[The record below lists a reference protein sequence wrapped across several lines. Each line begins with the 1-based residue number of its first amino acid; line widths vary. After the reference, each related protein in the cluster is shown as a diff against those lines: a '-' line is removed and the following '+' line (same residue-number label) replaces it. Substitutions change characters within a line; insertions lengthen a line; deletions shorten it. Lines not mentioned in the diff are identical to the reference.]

1 MTSCRQR
8 HCFNLFCQ
16 ARPAARAARRPGN
29 RKDNAAAQP
38 HVLEEC
44 SDRQPCLRPKRETC
58 MNRPVLL
65 GALTAFL
72 AVMTAS
78 LPLLAAG
85 PLPWP
90 WKSKLP
96 PDPALVQLTSVE
108 GVTVVINKSNPPTV
122 GITVSATAPT
132 PNYTELQLTPR
143 MGDPKDLIF
152 AFDAKG
158 RPPQDM
164 TIQITEPV
172 TFSVEYIDAP
182 LDKVGV
188 IEVNGA
194 SNCKAFSVTEN
205 KATECTSQSAP
216 Q

>member
-1 MTSCRQR
+1 
-8 HCFNLFCQ
+8 
-16 ARPAARAARRPGN
+16 
-29 RKDNAAAQP
+29 
-38 HVLEEC
+38 
-44 SDRQPCLRPKRETC
+44 

-78 LPLLAAG
+78 LPLLAAD

-96 PDPALVQLTSVE
+96 PDPALVQLVSVDD
-108 GVTVVINKSNPPTV
+108 VSAVINKSNPPTV
-122 GITVSATAPT
+122 VITVNAQAPT

-164 TIQITEPV
+164 TIQ
-172 TFSVEYIDAP
+172 
-182 LDKVGV
+182 
-188 IEVNGA
+188 
-194 SNCKAFSVTEN
+194 
-205 KATECTSQSAP
+205 
-216 Q
+216 

>member
-1 MTSCRQR
+1 
-8 HCFNLFCQ
+8 
-16 ARPAARAARRPGN
+16 
-29 RKDNAAAQP
+29 
-38 HVLEEC
+38 
-44 SDRQPCLRPKRETC
+44 

-65 GALTAFL
+65 GALTASL

-78 LPLLAAG
+78 FPLLAAD

-96 PDPALVQLTSVE
+96 PDPALVQLVSVDD
-108 GVTVVINKSNPPTV
+108 VSVVINKSDPPTV
-122 GITVSATAPT
+122 AITVNAQAPT
-132 PNYTELQLTPR
+132 PNFTELQLTPR

-152 AFDAKG
+152 SFDAKG

-164 TIQITEPV
+164 TIQVVTPV
-172 TFSVEYIDAP
+172 SFSVEYSDAP
-182 LDKVGV
+182 IDKVGV
-188 IEVNGA
+188 VEVNA
-194 SNCKAFSVTEN
+194 QDNCKAFSVTEN

>member
-1 MTSCRQR
+1 
-8 HCFNLFCQ
+8 
-16 ARPAARAARRPGN
+16 
-29 RKDNAAAQP
+29 
-38 HVLEEC
+38 
-44 SDRQPCLRPKRETC
+44 

-78 LPLLAAG
+78 LPLLAAD

-96 PDPALVQLTSVE
+96 PDPALVQLVSVE

-122 GITVSATAPT
+122 SITVNAKAPT
-132 PNYTELQLTPR
+132 PDYSELQLTPR
-143 MGDPKDLIF
+143 IGDPNDKIF

-164 TIQITEPV
+164 TIQVITPV
-172 TFSVEYIDAP
+172 TFSVEFA
-182 LDKVGV
+182 GV
-188 IEVNGA
+188 PIEKLGVVEVNTLE
-194 SNCKAFSVTEN
+194 NCKAFSVTEN
-205 KATECTSQSAP
+205 KPTECTSQSAP